1 MRLDAASGQVTWKVN
16 IGSDLSTGPGTDGRV
31 IAVANGKGMVFAY
44 DSNGG
49 KLWQESVGTEVL
61 TEPLVA
67 GGVVVVRT
75 IDNRMIALDLA
86 TGKRRWTY
94 QRGQSPLSL
103 RTSYGMISINNE
115 VLMTGFSGGKFG
127 IVALANGNLIWD
139 VTLSTPR
146 GFSEIERL
154 SDIAA
159 KPSILGQQMCAVSYQ
174 GKIGCGDAKTVT
186 MTWAKDFSSFTGI
199 AQTQDKIF
207 SSNDKSHIYAFKSSN
222 GAEVWRNE
230 SLTWRDVG
238 EPLAVGKLLFVGD
251 GQGYLHILSQD
262 SGDFLG
268 RIRVDSSRIVAAPL
282 AVAGVI
288 VVQTRGGTLAAYRP
302 N

>member
-1 MRLDAASGQVTWKVN
+1 
-16 IGSDLSTGPGTDGRV
+16 
-31 IAVANGKGMVFAY
+31 
-44 DSNGG
+44 
-49 KLWQESVGTEVL
+49 
-61 TEPLVA
+61 
-67 GGVVVVRT
+67 
-75 IDNRMIALDLA
+75 
-86 TGKRRWTY
+86 
-94 QRGQSPLSL
+94 
-103 RTSYGMISINNE
+103 
-115 VLMTGFSGGKFG
+115 
-127 IVALANGNLIWD
+127 
-139 VTLSTPR
+139 
-146 GFSEIERL
+146 
-154 SDIAA
+154 
-159 KPSILGQQMCAVSYQ
+159 
-174 GKIGCGDAKTVT
+174 